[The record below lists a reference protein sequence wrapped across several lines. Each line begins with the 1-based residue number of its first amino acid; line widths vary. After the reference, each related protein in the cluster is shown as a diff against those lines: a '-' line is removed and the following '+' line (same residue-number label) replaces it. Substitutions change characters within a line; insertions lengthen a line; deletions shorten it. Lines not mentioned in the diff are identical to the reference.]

1 MSSGLRSFRDGHKIM
16 FLVETRIEKISFF
29 TEHHFICYPSLAY
42 HNSTVRF
49 DRDIER
55 MADENDK
62 TATVSQESDSAEKQ
76 VPEPAPND
84 ASKTEDD
91 KKSDEPK
98 MSKNQLKK
106 KRKWEK
112 AMEFKRKRKEQQ
124 KKVKL
129 EKAKAEGRDLEAE
142 KEEMEKRRK
151 DGTGWAKRN
160 QFWQEMFERQSCKYQ
175 IYLDCSFEKEMTH
188 SEINS
193 LANQIRYCYASNKK
207 AKHPVKATACS
218 LDGETRKLL
227 NHVSGLDQWKHRAF
241 HLTEKDMTEV
251 AEDKSKL
258 VYLTSDSTNTLTNLE
273 DGKTYIIGGIVD
285 RNRLKRVAINKAES
299 LGIQTAK
306 LPIEEYLNMFSTKV
320 LTCNH
325 VFDILLK
332 WKENNG
338 DWKKALLDVLPK
350 KKEASEK

>member
-1 MSSGLRSFRDGHKIM
+1 MAIKSCSRQ
-16 FLVETRIEKISFF
+16 TRIEKICVKNTIISF
-29 TEHHFICYPSLAY
+29 HLPLQSHNLALQL
-42 HNSTVRF
+42 ST
-49 DRDIER
+49 DIER
-55 MADENDK
+55 MADDK
-62 TATVSQESDSAEKQ
+62 DKSADTTETAVSQEISNAEK
-76 VPEPAPND
+76 PILEPTPND
-84 ASKTEDD
+84 TNKTDAD
-91 KKSDEPK
+91 KTNDEPK

-129 EKAKAEGRDLEAE
+129 EKAKAEGRDLGAE
-142 KEEMEKRRK
+142 KEEMERRRK
-151 DGTGWAKRN
+151 DGSGWAKRN

-175 IYLDCSFEKEMTH
+175 VYLDCSFEKEMTH

-218 LDGETRKLL
+218 LDGETRNLL

-241 HLTEKDMTEV
+241 HLTEKDIIEV
-251 AEDKSKL
+251 TEDKSNL
-258 VYLTSDSTNTLTNLE
+258 VYLTSDSANTLTELE

-285 RNRLKRVAINKAES
+285 RNRLKRVAIDKAES

-306 LPIEEYLNMFSTKV
+306 LPIGDNLNMFSTKV

-325 VFDILLK
+325 VFEILLK

>member
-1 MSSGLRSFRDGHKIM
+1 
-16 FLVETRIEKISFF
+16 
-29 TEHHFICYPSLAY
+29 
-42 HNSTVRF
+42 
-49 DRDIER
+49 

-62 TATVSQESDSAEKQ
+62 IANMTETAISQESSTAEK
-76 VPEPAPND
+76 PGLEPASND
-84 ASKTEDD
+84 ASKTDAD
-91 KKSDEPK
+91 KKNDEPK
-98 MSKNQLKK
+98 MSKNALKK

-142 KEEMEKRRK
+142 KEEMERRRK
-151 DGTGWAKRN
+151 DGSGWAKRN

-175 IYLDCSFEKEMTH
+175 VYIDCSFEKEMTH

-193 LANQIRYCYASNKK
+193 LANQIRYCYSSNKK
-207 AKHPVKATACS
+207 AKCPVKATACS
-218 LDGETRKLL
+218 LDGETRSLL

-241 HLTEKDMTEV
+241 HLTEKDITEV

-258 VYLTSDSTNTLTNLE
+258 VYLTSDSTNTLTELE

-285 RNRLKRVAINKAES
+285 RNRLKRVAIDKAES

-306 LPIEEYLNMFSTKV
+306 LPIGDHLNMFSTKV
-320 LTCNH
+320 LTVNH
-325 VFDILLK
+325 VFEILLK